1 MEAILITRNDLVK
14 LTVLGGN
21 VDTDKFIQFIKIAQD
36 IHIQGLL
43 GTRLFK
49 KIQDDIIA
57 GTLTNPYADLL
68 DKYIKPV
75 LIHYAM
81 VEYIPFAAYT
91 IANKGVFKHNSETGD
106 SVEKTEVDFL
116 VAKERNI
123 AQSYQQRFLDHM
135 AFYNSDYPEY
145 NECSNGDQYP
155 SRNNFFMGWHI

>member
-43 GTRLFK
+43 GTKLFK

-155 SRNNFFMGWHI
+155 NRNNFFMGWHI